1 MLHGK
6 NFGGG
11 HESGLAAVFDGDD
24 GGLESDDS
32 FAAADIALQQAIHGH
47 RLFEVGGDFGEDTFL
62 RGSRLERK
70 HFLQSVADA
79 VFAQVEGDGIGFAS
93 EFAVERDSSLVEE
106 KFFDDEALLVWRSG
120 LI

>member
-1 MLHGK
+1 MLHSK

-24 GGLESDDS
+24 GGLENDDS

-47 RLFEVGGDFGEDTFL
+47 PLFEVGGDFGEDTFL
-62 RGSRLERK
+62 RVSRLERK

-79 VFAQVEGDGIGFAS
+79 VFAQVEGGSIGFAG
-93 EFAVERDSSLVEE
+93 EFAIEREAQLVEE
-106 KFFDDEALLVWRSG
+106 KFLENETLLRG
-120 LI
+120 